1 MLHVLC
7 VDLKMMSCNNK
18 HWACSWHDR
27 ELKFARTVIFTV
39 EEINR
44 DGKIL
49 PGVSLGY
56 RLFNGC
62 GNENQIRAAI
72 DAINWEDSKGCTGQ
86 IQALIGHSSSGISKD
101 INVILSALSIPQV
114 KFFNFQSIFKFL
126 LVYLNCCILKYVL
139 DLM

>member
-1 MLHVLC
+1 MI
-7 VDLKMMSCNNK
+7 SCNNK
-18 HWACSWHDR
+18 HWVCSWHDR

-39 EEINR
+39 EEINK
-44 DGKIL
+44 DGEIL

-72 DAINWEDSKGCTGQ
+72 DAINAEDSKGCTGQ

-101 INVILSALSIPQV
+101 INSILSPLSIPQV
-114 KFFNFQSIFKFL
+114 KRYDWEITAMCSILNVL
-126 LVYLNCCILKYVL
+126 LVCLHFCILSNVL